1 MASRLT
7 GGRSEPSEDF
17 ENEVRERL
25 SLIEERLQRFE
36 DEMSRL
42 LEGGDPGDV
51 ADSSGE
57 PGTED
62 DLQA

>member
-1 MASRLT
+1 LASRLT
-7 GGRSEPSEDF
+7 GGGSESSEDF

-25 SLIEERLQRFE
+25 GLIEERLQRFE